1 LTVIWPAAS
10 RGVDAMDTL
19 KVISFIRRRA
29 DWGLVEFSQYWRT
42 THKAHAL
49 KLAEA
54 GFFQGYI
61 QNHAVESQPDGLE
74 RIADGSPELWIRDV
88 ADLERL
94 VNSPEYREGA
104 GPDEA
109 VFMTPPAISCVARER
124 VLAGV
129 SRGAL
134 PTGSVKLMLVVT
146 RAPGSSRQVF
156 QREWLAGHA
165 PLVTQASAPLRLT
178 RQAVEAG
185 PEETAFDGVE
195 CSWWPDADTAKKAW
209 LARDMIAGQGRV
221 DLRSLRGLLVREE
234 VVVAPSDFA

>member
-1 LTVIWPAAS
+1 M
-10 RGVDAMDTL
+10 DAL

-54 GFFQGYI
+54 GYFQGYI
-61 QNHAVESQPDGLE
+61 QNHAIEPQLE
-74 RIADGSPELWIRDV
+74 ALKRIADGSPELWIRDV

-124 VLAGV
+124 VLVGG
-129 SRGAL
+129 SRVGL
-134 PTGSVKLMLVVT
+134 PTGSVKLLLVVN

-156 QREWLAGHA
+156 QREWLAGHE

-185 PEETAFDGVE
+185 PEETVFDGVE
-195 CSWWPDADTAKKAW
+195 CSWWPDADTANKAW
-209 LARDMIAGQGRV
+209 LARNWMAGHGLV
-221 DLRSLRGLLVREE
+221 DLHSLRGLLVRED